1 MLVAS
6 FTYEDAGKFIATA
19 DEPAPEVIE
28 EVPKEE
34 EDETKDEYS

>member
-6 FTYEDAGKFIATA
+6 FTYEDAGKFIATV
-19 DEPAPEVIE
+19 DEPAAAVIE

-34 EDETKDEYS
+34 EEETEDE